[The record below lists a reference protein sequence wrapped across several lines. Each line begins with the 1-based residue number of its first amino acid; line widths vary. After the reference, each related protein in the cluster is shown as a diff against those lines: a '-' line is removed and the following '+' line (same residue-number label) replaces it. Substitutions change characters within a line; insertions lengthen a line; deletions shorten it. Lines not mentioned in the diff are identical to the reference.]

1 MNVETFKERKNL
13 LEEFYKRRSLF
24 NISSIEII
32 QDNPDISIYSY
43 MDNIHFKTHITFT
56 GDMFLMGK
64 LYSNLKPIILYGLSY
79 TILRKFYNAN
89 FILTEDNTIINYEYK
104 YIDNELYVKNLEVI
118 LKTHYDFYNADYDLY
133 FNVIA
138 ELENNNELIV
148 SHEVPIPEEPKIIN
162 LFKIFKSDEC
172 IVCMINKPNVLFCN
186 CGHLCYCIK
195 CYKLKSLSACPICK
209 TENEI
214 IRMLE

>member
-13 LEEFYKRRSLF
+13 LEEFYKHRNQF
-24 NISSIEII
+24 NIASIEII

-56 GDMFLMGK
+56 GDMFLMGN
-64 LYSNLKPIILYGLSY
+64 LYSNLKPIIQCGFSY
-79 TILRKFYNAN
+79 TFHKKFYNAD
-89 FILTEDNTIINYEYK
+89 FTLTEDNTIINYDYK
-104 YIDNELYVKNLEVI
+104 YIGSNLYVKDLEVI
-118 LKTHYDFYNADYDLY
+118 LKTHYDFYEADYDLY
-133 FNVIA
+133 FNLIA

-172 IVCMINKPNVLFCN
+172 IVCMTNKPSVLFCN
-186 CGHLCYCIK
+186 CGHVSYCLN
-195 CYKLKSLSACPICK
+195 CYKIKSFFVCPICK
-209 TENEI
+209 TDNEI

>member
-1 MNVETFKERKNL
+1 MNAELFKERKNL
-13 LEEFYKRRSLF
+13 LEEFYKRRIQF

-43 MDNIHFKTHITFT
+43 MDNIHFKTHIKFT
-56 GDMFLMGK
+56 GDMFLMGN
-64 LYSNLKPIILYGLSY
+64 LYSNLKPIIQYGLSY
-79 TILRKFYNAN
+79 TILRKFYNTN
-89 FILTEDNTIINYEYK
+89 FTLTEDNTIINYNYK
-104 YIDNELYVKNLEVI
+104 YIDNELYVKDLEVI
-118 LKTHYDFYNADYDLY
+118 IRTHYDFYNTDYDLY

-148 SHEVPIPEEPKIIN
+148 THEVPIPEEPKIIN

-172 IVCMINKPNVLFCN
+172 IVCMTNQPNILFCN
-186 CGHLCYCIK
+186 CGHLCECVK
-195 CYKLKSLSACPICK
+195 CYKIKTPSTCPICK
-209 TENEI
+209 TDNEI